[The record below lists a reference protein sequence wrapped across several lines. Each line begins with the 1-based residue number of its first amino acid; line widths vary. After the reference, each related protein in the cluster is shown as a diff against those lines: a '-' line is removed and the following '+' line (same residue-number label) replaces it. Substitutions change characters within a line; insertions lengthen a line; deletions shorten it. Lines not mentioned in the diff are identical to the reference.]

1 MKPFLFLILF
11 TFTVQASAQS
21 LADIARRE
29 RARQKQTGTQNKGT
43 YTNATAASAAA
54 AAAPSQPATTA
65 AAPEK
70 PAQKKEEVAAKPAGP
85 TDNKGRDEKYWRD
98 VFKRARDVVRQADDK
113 VQVQEAKLKDLNTQL
128 LRQSDIYNKENV
140 LGPIITQT
148 QKDLEAAKAEAE
160 QARNNVTKL
169 EDELRASGGLP
180 GWAR

>member
-1 MKPFLFLILF
+1 MRTFVALLLF
-11 TFTVQASAQS
+11 TFAIEASAQS

-29 RARQKQTGTQNKGT
+29 RERQKQAQPRNTGT
-43 YTNATAASAAA
+43 YTNANAG
-54 AAAPSQPATTA
+54 TA
-65 AAPEK
+65 AAVPQPAANAATASEK
-70 PAQKKEEVAAKPAGP
+70 PAEKKEESAAKPTGP

-98 VFKRARDVVRQADDK
+98 AFKKARDAVRQADDK
-113 VQVQEAKLKDLNTQL
+113 VQVQEGKLRDLNTQF

-160 QARNNVTKL
+160 QARNNVSKL
-169 EDELRASGGLP
+169 EDELRAAGGLP